1 MEKLRQ
7 REKGILSQ
15 KERPV
20 TLGSR
25 SAKKNPNYNNER
37 YQITHVDTS

>member
-7 REKGILSQ
+7 GKRYIIT

-37 YQITHVDTS
+37 YLITHVDTS